1 MAQNT
6 TISIAYK
13 IEGVGNGFQ
22 KLTVDADAFRKLME
36 ATVTEADKLKKSF
49 MDFATISNG
58 LKNLGGAV
66 NGLSSVLSEI
76 NADYV
81 V

>member
-22 KLTVDADAFRKLME
+22 KLTVDADAFRKLIGGI
-36 ATVTEADKLKKSF
+36 ADINKVVGITSTVIKNYGLEWGAAADIHDKIQLTAKNGVTSF
-49 MDFATISNG
+49 
-58 LKNLGGAV
+58 
-66 NGLSSVLSEI
+66 
-76 NADYV
+76 
-81 V
+81 